1 MIDGLEGLGFI
12 ATSLC
17 IVCTVYKCPF
27 TLQCM
32 YVVFMKP
39 FYFLSKYTLYRTTH
53 KFKPAREDYRIG
65 HVLGNSMPT
74 NTIHILPT
82 RSSN

>member
-39 FYFLSKYTLYRTTH
+39 FYFLSKYTELRTSSSL
-53 KFKPAREDYRIG
+53 REKITGSD
-65 HVLGNSMPT
+65 T
-74 NTIHILPT
+74 F
-82 RSSN
+82 